1 LTPERWRQV
10 EEIFQ
15 TALDL
20 APAERPQYIER
31 ACAGDARLRDDVVAM
46 LEQHQRA
53 EQVDGFLEATLDAGN
68 ALHGLAALM
77 DRHADSMLGQHVGA
91 YRVIREIGRGG
102 MGAVYLAE
110 RADHAFQRQ
119 VAIKVIK
126 RGMDTDFILR
136 RFQQERRILAALD
149 HPHIARLLD
158 GGATGGGQ
166 PYFVM
171 EYIEG
176 QPLYEYCDTRRM
188 GVRERLRL
196 FCRVCEAVEY
206 AHQNQVVH
214 RDIKPSN
221 ILVPASGV
229 PKLFDFGI
237 AKLLDPELT
246 SDTAPQTAT
255 AMRMMTIEYA
265 SPEQVQ
271 GLPVTFLSD
280 VYSLGVLLY
289 ELLTGH
295 RPYSFG
301 NHSLHEAVR
310 AICEE
315 QPERPSVAIARPDNL
330 LPSPSAD
337 GEATTV
343 TRLCELRGQTLESL
357 RHELS
362 AGPDQIVLQA
372 LRKAPAERYQSVA
385 ALRDDIMGFLDGRPV
400 HASLHIAAAP
410 GGAAPATA
418 VAARDVTTSIAVLPL
433 ELLNVSAAGDTD
445 DTYLSIGLAD
455 ALITRLSNVRSLTV
469 RPTSSVMRY
478 GGEGADP
485 LAAGSELKVDF
496 VLDGRVKRAG
506 ERIRVSLQLLDVR
519 NHRSAWAHQFDQR
532 FTDVLE
538 LEDVISAQVAE
549 ALVPRLTGDER
560 RKLEKRGTDVPE
572 AYEAY
577 LRGRHFWN
585 QCSNESM
592 PKAIASLQRAIALDP
607 DYALA
612 HAGLADSYNWTSILG
627 VLPAQEC
634 RREAGAAARRAL
646 ELDDSLG
653 EPHAALAFLSA
664 FAESDWMNGERQL
677 KRALELNPSYALA
690 HEWYSTLLMG
700 TGRLEEGLEEIR
712 RAEELDPV
720 SLRAMTLTA
729 WTLYQA
735 RRYDEAA
742 EKARQLIEMDR
753 NFWQGYVQLGN
764 ALVETGRADEA
775 VDLLQHAAR
784 LLPDSGVTMFT
795 LCHALVAA
803 HRLEEAQAVLDRLL
817 AAAATRYIKPYF
829 VAMALVALDQRDA
842 AFEWF
847 EKALA
852 EEGGWLVWLA
862 TEPKLDRL
870 RDDERFDDLLQRT
883 NRPPRR
889 AARPQG
895 ENR

>member
-1 LTPERWRQV
+1 MTPERWKQV

-20 APAERPQYIER
+20 APNERPQYIER
-31 ACAGDARLRDDVVAM
+31 VCAGDAELRHEVEAM
-46 LEQHQRA
+46 LAQHRRA
-53 EQVDGFLEATLDAGN
+53 EEVDGFLEPTLDAAN
-68 ALHGLAALM
+68 ALHGLTALM

-91 YRVIREIGRGG
+91 YKVMREIGRGG

-110 RADHAFQRQ
+110 RADNAFQRQ
-119 VAIKVIK
+119 VAIKIIK

-149 HPHIARLLD
+149 HPNVARLLD
-158 GGATGGGQ
+158 GGATAGGQ
-166 PYFVM
+166 PYYVM

-176 QPLYEYCDTRRM
+176 QPLYEYCDARRM

-196 FCRVCEAVEY
+196 FCQVCDAVEY

-221 ILVPASGV
+221 ILVSAAGV

-237 AKLLDPELT
+237 AKLLNPELT

-255 AMRMMTIEYA
+255 AMRMMTVEYA

-295 RPYSFG
+295 RPYGFG

-310 AICEE
+310 AICERE
-315 QPERPSVAIARPDNL
+315 PERPSVAIQRPDNL
-330 LPSPSAD
+330 LAMRSAD
-337 GEATTV
+337 GEPPTV
-343 TRLCELRGQTLESL
+343 ARVCELRGQPLESL
-357 RHELS
+357 RHEL
-362 AGPDQIVLQA
+362 AGGPDQIVLQA
-372 LRKAPAERYQSVA
+372 LRKAPAERYPSVA
-385 ALRDDIMGFLDGRPV
+385 ALREDIIGFLSGRPV
-400 HASLHIAAAP
+400 NALLHVAAAP
-410 GGAAPATA
+410 GGASSSTA
-418 VAARDVTTSIAVLPL
+418 VSAPDATTSIAVLPL
-433 ELLNVSAAGDTD
+433 KLLNVSAAGDTD

-455 ALITRLSNVRSLTV
+455 ALITRLSNVRSLIV

-478 GGEGADP
+478 GGEGTDP
-485 LAAGSELKVDF
+485 LAAGAELKVDF

-519 NHRSAWAHQFDQR
+519 NNRSGWAHQFDQR

-538 LEDVISAQVAE
+538 LEDVISAQVAD

-560 RKLEKRGTDVPE
+560 RKLEKRGTNLCG

-577 LRGRHFWN
+577 VRGRYFWN
-585 QCSNESM
+585 QLSNESM
-592 PKAIASLQRAIALDP
+592 PKAIASFQRAIALDP

-612 HAGLADSYNWTSILG
+612 HAGLADSYNWASILG
-627 VLPAQEC
+627 ILPADEC
-634 RREAGAAARRAL
+634 RREARAAARRAL

-653 EPHAALAFLSA
+653 EAHAALAFISA
-664 FAESDWMNGERQL
+664 FAESDWMSGERQV
-677 KRALELNPSYALA
+677 KRALELNPSYSLA

-700 TGRLEEGLEEIR
+700 TGRIEEGLKEIR
-712 RAEELDPV
+712 RAEDLDPV

-735 RRYDEAA
+735 RRYDEAI
-742 EKARQLIEMDR
+742 EKARQMIEMDK

-764 ALVETGRADEA
+764 VFVETGRAEEA
-775 VDLLQHAAR
+775 VDLLQHASR
-784 LLPDSGVTMFT
+784 LLPDSGVTLFT

-803 HRLEEAQAVLDRLL
+803 HRPEEARAVLDRLV
-817 AAAATRYIKPYF
+817 AAAATRYIKPFF
-829 VAMALVALDQRDA
+829 VAMAFVALDERDA

-847 EKALA
+847 EKSLD
-852 EEGGWLVWLA
+852 EEGGWLIWLA

-870 RDDERFDDLLQRT
+870 RDDQRFEQLLRRT

-889 AARPQG
+889 ANPDVSG
-895 ENR
+895 P